1 MGPNESSIIGN
12 FRFYDENGNL
22 IGQLDQAELIMKIE
36 PKIIKVEIRMD
47 LLKKY
52 YGIG

>member
-12 FRFYDENGNL
+12 LRFYDENDNL

>member
-1 MGPNESSIIGN
+1 MGPNESSQIRN
-12 FRFYDENGNL
+12 LKFYDENGNL
-22 IGQLDQAELIMKIE
+22 IGQLDQAESIMKIE
-36 PKIIKVEIRMD
+36 PEIIKVEIRMD

>member
-1 MGPNESSIIGN
+1 MGSNESSQIGN
-12 FRFYDENGNL
+12 LRFYDENGNL
-22 IGQLDQAELIMKIE
+22 IGQLELIMKIE
-36 PKIIKVEIRMD
+36 PEIIKVEIRMD

>member
-1 MGPNESSIIGN
+1 MGPNESSQIEN
-12 FRFYDENGNL
+12 LRFYDENGNL

-36 PKIIKVEIRMD
+36 PEIIKVEIRMD

-52 YGIG
+52 YGIE